1 LWLGNSKQKK
11 LQNFFELFFCGQQQQ
26 KQKPNRSQIIV
37 TNFLGNETGEKF
49 KNKIKTKSRYL
60 NRYTKMVERRRETE
74 LTRRVESICSSFY
87 SSRSKRFQMKKQKD
101 GGF

>member
-1 LWLGNSKQKK
+1 MWLGNSKQKK
-11 LQNFFELFFCGQQQQ
+11 LQKNFELFFCGQQ

-37 TNFLGNETGEKF
+37 ANFLGNETGEKF
-49 KNKIKTKSRYL
+49 KNKIKTKNRYL
-60 NRYTKMVERRRETE
+60 NRDTKMVERRRETE
-74 LTRRVESICSSFY
+74 LTRRVESISSSFS

>member
-49 KNKIKTKSRYL
+49 KNKIKTKSQKPLPESLHENGRE
-60 NRYTKMVERRRETE
+60 KERD
-74 LTRRVESICSSFY
+74 RVDKAS
-87 SSRSKRFQMKKQKD
+87 
-101 GGF
+101 